1 MGTGADSVT
10 AVHYAGAS
18 FIDNNMSVMSVMSV
32 LCARLLQTSV
42 LFLFFRGE
50 FWFLLLE
57 KPLKPFFVVE
67 VNKNK

>member
-1 MGTGADSVT
+1 MT

-18 FIDNNMSVMSVMSV
+18 FIDNNMSV
-32 LCARLLQTSV
+32 LCARFLETSV

-50 FWFLLLE
+50 FWFLPLE